1 MKGTILYSHIYYPIS
16 FEKFPAL
23 LMRTPYVKDFAGADG
38 YFPPEWYARQ
48 GYIVVIQDTR

>member
-16 FEKFPAL
+16 VEKFPAL